1 MSHSQIP
8 AWKSNM
14 ALSLLGPLHELPRKE
29 VTFLP
34 KFDGEGN
41 ITTLEH
47 IRKYESVLRLLYI
60 QYEDVVCRTFP
71 FTFEGKVSKWYYVLP
86 INTTHGWSN
95 FKRIFQ
101 SAYDNFNASDIYIEL
116 DEIQVK

>member
-1 MSHSQIP
+1 MDHSHISS
-8 AWKSNM
+8 WDSNM
-14 ALSLLGPLHELPRKE
+14 TLSLQGPLHEIPRK
-29 VTFLP
+29 TISFLP
-34 KFDGEGN
+34 KFNSEGN

-47 IRKYESVLRLLYI
+47 IRKYEFVLHLLDI
-60 QYEDVVCRTFP
+60 QYEDIICNLFP

-86 INTTHGWSN
+86 INTIHGWSD

-101 SAYDNFNASDIYIEL
+101 SAYDNYNATDIYLDL